1 MTIARMVTDTMG
13 PKDVGTRT
21 TQTAG
26 GRAWPS
32 DIRTMQVDI
41 TKIKMQGWKPKRNS
55 EDAVRAAAKQLLD
68 ELSSDR

>member
-1 MTIARMVTDTMG
+1 
-13 PKDVGTRT
+13 
-21 TQTAG
+21 
-26 GRAWPS
+26 
-32 DIRTMQVDI
+32 MQVDI